1 MPTVADRVSDVNA
14 ARWVGVA
21 AGLLLGGCTLAAI
34 GYETGLPPLLT
45 GLAWAVVPV
54 PAYLL
59 LVFWLDRHEP
69 EPLWAV
75 AAMFFWGALAA
86 GFFAL
91 AVNTYSYSVVAA
103 WAGASGAEFFAKCV
117 SAPVVEEAAKAAGIL
132 LLLAARRE
140 VLDGVVDGTVY
151 ATLVG
156 LGFATTENVLYYAR
170 AALEG
175 DPLTVFIARG
185 VFMPYAHPLF
195 TCLTGVAVGV
205 AVRIEGAAR
214 RALVV
219 AAGLALATC
228 LHAYWNFAVY
238 RGGGQSAFST
248 YLTVML
254 PLFLVAALGTAVSL
268 YQERRVLSRHLLR
281 EVEEGLISP
290 EEHAGLCTFRGRIRS
305 ALGALLGG
313 GVRRFRLR
321 MKFYR
326 AAGDLAF
333 HRNRR
338 ARLRPAAREDWR
350 EREALYLER
359 FIDLRARCGS

>member
-1 MPTVADRVSDVNA
+1 MPAITDRVSDVNA
-14 ARWVGVA
+14 LRWAGVA
-21 AGLLLGGCTLAAI
+21 AGLLLGVCTLAGI

-86 GFFAL
+86 GLFAL
-91 AVNTYSYSVVAA
+91 AVNTYSHSVVAA

-117 SAPVVEEAAKAAGIL
+117 SAPVVEETAKAAGIL

-140 VLDGVVDGTVY
+140 VLDGVVDGVVY

-170 AALEG
+170 AASEG

-219 AAGLALATC
+219 AAGLASAAC
-228 LHAYWNFAVY
+228 LHGYWNVSVY
-238 RGGGQSAFST
+238 RGGQSAFST

-281 EVEEGLISP
+281 EVEAGLISA

-305 ALGALLGG
+305 ALRALLKG

-338 ARLRPAAREDWR
+338 AKSRAAARADWR